1 MIGDMNEL
9 LLKSVEVLPPLP
21 DTVSK
26 LRKYVSEANSNIETM
41 KVAEIISSDPL
52 MTAKLLQ
59 LANSPYYGFTREITT
74 INQVMTAKLLQ
85 LANSPYYGF
94 TREIT
99 TINQVITLL
108 GVGNIINIV
117 MADSIRDNFK
127 IDVSPYGLN
136 TQNFL
141 KTCNEEATFIANWL
155 NDEDK
160 KLSHLLVP
168 CAMLLRLGIVI
179 FSNFLIQNHKDK
191 DFLAFLNKN
200 ENLALAENEFLG
212 VDHISFL
219 GFLLHRW
226 NFDDVLIESICFV
239 RTPHAAREK
248 VKKSAYALAITDHLF
263 APHDG
268 SSPFNAKAAVALLKE
283 AKTQGIN
290 FDLNNLL
297 SKLPNKAK
305 ENLNKED

>member
-1 MIGDMNEL
+1 MNEL

-52 MTAKLLQ
+52 
-59 LANSPYYGFTREITT
+59 
-74 INQVMTAKLLQ
+74 MTAKLLQ

-191 DFLAFLNKN
+191 DFLAFLNKS

>member
-74 INQVMTAKLLQ
+74 INQV
-85 LANSPYYGF
+85 
-94 TREIT
+94 
-99 TINQVITLL
+99 ITLL
-108 GVGNIINIV
+108 GIGNIINIV
-117 MADSIRDNFK
+117 TADSIRDSFK
-127 IDVSPYGLN
+127 IDVSPYGLD

-141 KTCNEEATFIANWL
+141 KTCNEEATFITNWL

-239 RTPHAAREK
+239 RTPHAAREE

-268 SSPFNAKAAVALLKE
+268 SSPFNAKAAVALLEE

-297 SKLPNKAK
+297 SKLPSKAK
-305 ENLNKED
+305 KNLNKED

>member
-9 LLKSVEVLPPLP
+9 LLKSVEVLPSLP

-74 INQVMTAKLLQ
+74 INQV
-85 LANSPYYGF
+85 
-94 TREIT
+94 
-99 TINQVITLL
+99 ITLL
-108 GVGNIINIV
+108 GVDNIINIV

-239 RTPHAAREK
+239 RTPHAAREE

-268 SSPFNAKAAVALLKE
+268 SSPFNAKAAVALLEE

-297 SKLPNKAK
+297 SKLPSKAK

>member
-52 MTAKLLQ
+52 
-59 LANSPYYGFTREITT
+59 
-74 INQVMTAKLLQ
+74 MTAKLLQ

-268 SSPFNAKAAVALLKE
+268 SSPFNVKAAVALLKE

>member
-41 KVAEIISSDPL
+41 KVAEIISSNPL
-52 MTAKLLQ
+52 M
-59 LANSPYYGFTREITT
+59 
-74 INQVMTAKLLQ
+74 MAKLLQ

-191 DFLAFLNKN
+191 DFLAFLNKS

>member
-59 LANSPYYGFTREITT
+59 LANS
-74 INQVMTAKLLQ
+74 L
-85 LANSPYYGF
+85 YYGF

>member
-74 INQVMTAKLLQ
+74 INQV
-85 LANSPYYGF
+85 
-94 TREIT
+94 
-99 TINQVITLL
+99 ITLL
-108 GVGNIINIV
+108 DVGNIINIV
-117 MADSIRDNFK
+117 TADSIRDNFK
-127 IDVSPYGLN
+127 IDVSLYGLN

-141 KTCNEEATFIANWL
+141 KTCNEEATFITNWL

-191 DFLAFLNKN
+191 DFLAFLNKS

-239 RTPHAAREK
+239 RTPHAAREE

>member
-1 MIGDMNEL
+1 MNEL

-74 INQVMTAKLLQ
+74 INQV
-85 LANSPYYGF
+85 
-94 TREIT
+94 
-99 TINQVITLL
+99 ITLL

-117 MADSIRDNFK
+117 TADSIRDNFK

-141 KTCNEEATFIANWL
+141 KTCNEEATFITNWL

-239 RTPHAAREK
+239 RTPHAAREE

-268 SSPFNAKAAVALLKE
+268 SSPFNAKAAVALLEE

-297 SKLPNKAK
+297 SKLPSKAK
-305 ENLNKED
+305 ENLNEED

>member
-74 INQVMTAKLLQ
+74 INQV
-85 LANSPYYGF
+85 
-94 TREIT
+94 
-99 TINQVITLL
+99 ITLL

-117 MADSIRDNFK
+117 TADSIRDNFK

-141 KTCNEEATFIANWL
+141 KTCNEEATFITNWL

-239 RTPHAAREK
+239 RTPHAAREE

-268 SSPFNAKAAVALLKE
+268 SSPFNVKAAVALLEE

-297 SKLPNKAK
+297 SKLPSKAK
-305 ENLNKED
+305 ENLNEED

>member
-59 LANSPYYGFTREITT
+59 LANSPYYGFT
-74 INQVMTAKLLQ
+74 K
-85 LANSPYYGF
+85 
-94 TREIT
+94 EIT

-191 DFLAFLNKN
+191 DFLAFLNKS

-283 AKTQGIN
+283 VKTQGIN

>member
-74 INQVMTAKLLQ
+74 INQV
-85 LANSPYYGF
+85 
-94 TREIT
+94 
-99 TINQVITLL
+99 ITLL

-136 TQNFL
+136 TQNFF
-141 KTCNEEATFIANWL
+141 KNVQWRGNFYR
-155 NDEDK
+155 
-160 KLSHLLVP
+160 KL
-168 CAMLLRLGIVI
+168 A
-179 FSNFLIQNHKDK
+179 
-191 DFLAFLNKN
+191 
-200 ENLALAENEFLG
+200 
-212 VDHISFL
+212 
-219 GFLLHRW
+219 
-226 NFDDVLIESICFV
+226 
-239 RTPHAAREK
+239 
-248 VKKSAYALAITDHLF
+248 
-263 APHDG
+263 
-268 SSPFNAKAAVALLKE
+268 
-283 AKTQGIN
+283 
-290 FDLNNLL
+290 
-297 SKLPNKAK
+297 
-305 ENLNKED
+305 

>member
-52 MTAKLLQ
+52 
-59 LANSPYYGFTREITT
+59 
-74 INQVMTAKLLQ
+74 MTAKLLQ

-191 DFLAFLNKN
+191 DFLAFLNKS

-248 VKKSAYALAITDHLF
+248 VKKSAHALAITDHLF

>member
-52 MTAKLLQ
+52 
-59 LANSPYYGFTREITT
+59 
-74 INQVMTAKLLQ
+74 MTAKLLQ

-200 ENLALAENEFLG
+200 ENLALTENEFLG

>member
-26 LRKYVSEANSNIETM
+26 LRKYVSEANLNIETM

-74 INQVMTAKLLQ
+74 INQV
-85 LANSPYYGF
+85 
-94 TREIT
+94 
-99 TINQVITLL
+99 ITLL

-117 MADSIRDNFK
+117 TADSIRDNFK

-141 KTCNEEATFIANWL
+141 KTCNEEATFITNWL

-239 RTPHAAREK
+239 RTPHAAREE

-268 SSPFNAKAAVALLKE
+268 FSPFNAKAAVALLEE

-297 SKLPNKAK
+297 SKLPSKAK

>member
-26 LRKYVSEANSNIETM
+26 LRKYVSEVNSNIETM

-74 INQVMTAKLLQ
+74 INQV
-85 LANSPYYGF
+85 
-94 TREIT
+94 
-99 TINQVITLL
+99 ITLL

-117 MADSIRDNFK
+117 TADSIRDNFK

-141 KTCNEEATFIANWL
+141 KTCNEEATFITNWL

-239 RTPHAAREK
+239 RTPHAAREE

-268 SSPFNAKAAVALLKE
+268 SSPFNAKAAVALLEE

-297 SKLPNKAK
+297 SKLPSKAK

>member
-74 INQVMTAKLLQ
+74 INQV
-85 LANSPYYGF
+85 
-94 TREIT
+94 
-99 TINQVITLL
+99 ITLL

-117 MADSIRDNFK
+117 MADSIRDSFK

-141 KTCNEEATFIANWL
+141 KTCNDEATFIANWL

>member
-9 LLKSVEVLPPLP
+9 LLKSVEVLPPLS

-52 MTAKLLQ
+52 
-59 LANSPYYGFTREITT
+59 
-74 INQVMTAKLLQ
+74 MTAKLLQ

-191 DFLAFLNKN
+191 DFLAFLNKS

>member
-26 LRKYVSEANSNIETM
+26 LRKYVSEANLNIETM

-74 INQVMTAKLLQ
+74 INQV
-85 LANSPYYGF
+85 
-94 TREIT
+94 
-99 TINQVITLL
+99 ITLL

-117 MADSIRDNFK
+117 TADSIRDNFK

-305 ENLNKED
+305 ENLNKKD

>member
-52 MTAKLLQ
+52 
-59 LANSPYYGFTREITT
+59 
-74 INQVMTAKLLQ
+74 MTAKLLQ

-248 VKKSAYALAITDHLF
+248 VKKSAYALAVTDHLF

-305 ENLNKED
+305 ENLNKKD

>member
-74 INQVMTAKLLQ
+74 INQV
-85 LANSPYYGF
+85 
-94 TREIT
+94 
-99 TINQVITLL
+99 ITLL
-108 GVGNIINIV
+108 GIGNIINIV
-117 MADSIRDNFK
+117 MADSIRDSFK
-127 IDVSPYGLN
+127 IDVSPYGLD

-141 KTCNEEATFIANWL
+141 KTCNEEATFITNWL

-263 APHDG
+263 APHGG

>member
-74 INQVMTAKLLQ
+74 INQV
-85 LANSPYYGF
+85 
-94 TREIT
+94 
-99 TINQVITLL
+99 ITLL

-117 MADSIRDNFK
+117 TADSIRDNFK

-141 KTCNEEATFIANWL
+141 KTCNEEATFITNWL

-191 DFLAFLNKN
+191 DFLAFLNKS

>member
-74 INQVMTAKLLQ
+74 INQV
-85 LANSPYYGF
+85 
-94 TREIT
+94 
-99 TINQVITLL
+99 ITLL
-108 GVGNIINIV
+108 GIGNIINIV
-117 MADSIRDNFK
+117 TADSIRDSFK
-127 IDVSPYGLN
+127 IDVSPYGLD

-141 KTCNEEATFIANWL
+141 KTCNEEATFITNWL

-200 ENLALAENEFLG
+200 ENFALAENEFLG

-239 RTPHAAREK
+239 RTPHAAREE

-268 SSPFNAKAAVALLKE
+268 SSPFNAKAAVALLEE

-297 SKLPNKAK
+297 SKLPSKAK

>member
-1 MIGDMNEL
+1 MMGDMNEL

-74 INQVMTAKLLQ
+74 INQV
-85 LANSPYYGF
+85 
-94 TREIT
+94 
-99 TINQVITLL
+99 ITLL

-117 MADSIRDNFK
+117 TADSIRDNFK

-141 KTCNEEATFIANWL
+141 KTCNEEATFITNWL

-239 RTPHAAREK
+239 RTPHAAREE

-268 SSPFNAKAAVALLKE
+268 SSPFNAKAAVALLEE

-297 SKLPNKAK
+297 SKLPSKAK

>member
-74 INQVMTAKLLQ
+74 INQV
-85 LANSPYYGF
+85 
-94 TREIT
+94 
-99 TINQVITLL
+99 ITLL

-141 KTCNEEATFIANWL
+141 KMCNEEVSFITNWL

>member
-59 LANSPYYGFTREITT
+59 LANS
-74 INQVMTAKLLQ
+74 
-85 LANSPYYGF
+85 F

>member
-52 MTAKLLQ
+52 
-59 LANSPYYGFTREITT
+59 
-74 INQVMTAKLLQ
+74 MTAKLLQ

-212 VDHISFL
+212 VDYISFL

>member
-74 INQVMTAKLLQ
+74 INQV
-85 LANSPYYGF
+85 
-94 TREIT
+94 
-99 TINQVITLL
+99 ITLL

-141 KTCNEEATFIANWL
+141 KTCNDEATFIANWL

-268 SSPFNAKAAVALLKE
+268 SSPFNVKAAVALLEE

-297 SKLPNKAK
+297 SKLPSKAK

>member
-59 LANSPYYGFTREITT
+59 LANS
-74 INQVMTAKLLQ
+74 L
-85 LANSPYYGF
+85 YYGF

-305 ENLNKED
+305 ENLNKKD

>member
-52 MTAKLLQ
+52 
-59 LANSPYYGFTREITT
+59 
-74 INQVMTAKLLQ
+74 MTAKLLQ

-248 VKKSAYALAITDHLF
+248 VKKSAYALAIIDHLF

>member
-74 INQVMTAKLLQ
+74 INQV
-85 LANSPYYGF
+85 
-94 TREIT
+94 
-99 TINQVITLL
+99 ITLL

-141 KTCNEEATFIANWL
+141 KTCNEEATFITNWL

-239 RTPHAAREK
+239 RTPHAAREE

-263 APHDG
+263 VPHDG
-268 SSPFNAKAAVALLKE
+268 SSPFNAKAAVALLEE

-297 SKLPNKAK
+297 SKLPSKAK

>member
-26 LRKYVSEANSNIETM
+26 LRKYVSEANLNIETM

-52 MTAKLLQ
+52 
-59 LANSPYYGFTREITT
+59 
-74 INQVMTAKLLQ
+74 MTAKLLQ

-239 RTPHAAREK
+239 RTPHAAREE

>member
-52 MTAKLLQ
+52 
-59 LANSPYYGFTREITT
+59 
-74 INQVMTAKLLQ
+74 MTAKLLQ

-191 DFLAFLNKN
+191 DFLAFLIKS

-226 NFDDVLIESICFV
+226 NFDVVLIESICFV

>member
-26 LRKYVSEANSNIETM
+26 LRKYVSEANLNIETM

-74 INQVMTAKLLQ
+74 INQV
-85 LANSPYYGF
+85 
-94 TREIT
+94 
-99 TINQVITLL
+99 ITLL

-117 MADSIRDNFK
+117 TADSIRDNFK

-141 KTCNEEATFIANWL
+141 KTCNEEATFITNWL

-239 RTPHAAREK
+239 RTPHAAREE

-268 SSPFNAKAAVALLKE
+268 SSPFNAKAAVALLE
-283 AKTQGIN
+283 EVKTQGIN

-297 SKLPNKAK
+297 SKLPSKAK

>member
-52 MTAKLLQ
+52 
-59 LANSPYYGFTREITT
+59 
-74 INQVMTAKLLQ
+74 MTAKLLQ

-268 SSPFNAKAAVALLKE
+268 SSLFNAKAAVALLKE

>member
-74 INQVMTAKLLQ
+74 INQV
-85 LANSPYYGF
+85 
-94 TREIT
+94 
-99 TINQVITLL
+99 ITLL
-108 GVGNIINIV
+108 GIGNIINIV
-117 MADSIRDNFK
+117 TADSIRDSFK

-141 KTCNEEATFIANWL
+141 KTCNEEATFITNWL

-239 RTPHAAREK
+239 RTPHAAREE

-297 SKLPNKAK
+297 SKLPSKAK

>member
-1 MIGDMNEL
+1 MQIIIILIKDKLNMIGDMNEL

-52 MTAKLLQ
+52 
-59 LANSPYYGFTREITT
+59 
-74 INQVMTAKLLQ
+74 MTAKLLQ

-268 SSPFNAKAAVALLKE
+268 SSPFNAKAAVALLEE

>member
-74 INQVMTAKLLQ
+74 INQV
-85 LANSPYYGF
+85 
-94 TREIT
+94 
-99 TINQVITLL
+99 ITLL

-127 IDVSPYGLN
+127 IDISPYGLN

>member
-52 MTAKLLQ
+52 
-59 LANSPYYGFTREITT
+59 
-74 INQVMTAKLLQ
+74 MTAKLLQ

-155 NDEDK
+155 NNEDK

-191 DFLAFLNKN
+191 DFLAFLNKS

>member
-74 INQVMTAKLLQ
+74 INQV
-85 LANSPYYGF
+85 
-94 TREIT
+94 
-99 TINQVITLL
+99 ITLL
-108 GVGNIINIV
+108 GIGNIINIV
-117 MADSIRDNFK
+117 TADSIRDSFK
-127 IDVSPYGLN
+127 IDVSPYGLD

-141 KTCNEEATFIANWL
+141 KTCNEEATFITNWF

-239 RTPHAAREK
+239 RTPHAAREE

-268 SSPFNAKAAVALLKE
+268 SSPFNAKAAVALLEE

-297 SKLPNKAK
+297 SKLPSKAK

>member
-74 INQVMTAKLLQ
+74 INQV
-85 LANSPYYGF
+85 
-94 TREIT
+94 
-99 TINQVITLL
+99 ITLL
-108 GVGNIINIV
+108 GVSNIINIV
-117 MADSIRDNFK
+117 TADSIRDSFK
-127 IDVSPYGLN
+127 IDVSPYGLD
-136 TQNFL
+136 TQVFL
-141 KTCNEEATFIANWL
+141 RNCNEEATFITNWL

-168 CAMLLRLGIVI
+168 CAMLLRFGIVI

-239 RTPHAAREK
+239 RTPHAAREE

-263 APHDG
+263 TPNDG
-268 SSPFNAKAAVALLKE
+268 SSPFNAKAAVALLEE

-297 SKLPNKAK
+297 SKLPSKAK
-305 ENLNKED
+305 ENLDKED